1 MKFNSFKNPVLNKFI
16 SCGVVFFCCAVGL
29 TELTASTAVAQNA
42 SVLQSTTSAVTPRNS
57 TPVTPL
63 PNPAVREIRLVVKRN
78 QRQVYV
84 YQGEQLLTSYRIA
97 VGKKGWETPLGN
109 FRVFNM
115 ETNPTF
121 KSFKTGK
128 IIPPGADNPLG
139 VRWIG
144 IWTDGKTQLG
154 FHGTDQEELI
164 GKAVSHGCIRM
175 HNKDVIALY
184 QLVQIGTL
192 VTVEP

>member
-1 MKFNSFKNPVLNKFI
+1 MKLNSAKKPALNKFI
-16 SCGVVFFCCAVGL
+16 SFGVVFFSCAVGL
-29 TELTASTAVAQNA
+29 TELTESTVVAQNV
-42 SVLQSTTSAVTPRNS
+42 SVTEATMTVTPQHS
-57 TPVTPL
+57 KPVKMAT
-63 PNPAVREIRLVVKRN
+63 NPAVREVRLVVKRN
-78 QRQVYV
+78 QRRVDV

>member
-1 MKFNSFKNPVLNKFI
+1 MKLNSAKKPVLNKFI
-16 SCGVVFFCCAVGL
+16 SFGVVFFSCAVGL
-29 TELTASTAVAQNA
+29 TELTESTVVAQNV
-42 SVLQSTTSAVTPRNS
+42 SVTEATMTVTPQHS
-57 TPVTPL
+57 KPVKMAT
-63 PNPAVREIRLVVKRN
+63 NPAVREVRLVVKRN
-78 QRQVYV
+78 QRRVDV